1 RLQPDSHGLFQ
12 HLTAVYIMIPYS
24 IEKRKKIIKLHDFS
38 FLVFWVME
46 IFDAEGVLLCLLSCS
61 NASSASLLAFSAA

>member
-1 RLQPDSHGLFQ
+1 
-12 HLTAVYIMIPYS
+12 MIPYS